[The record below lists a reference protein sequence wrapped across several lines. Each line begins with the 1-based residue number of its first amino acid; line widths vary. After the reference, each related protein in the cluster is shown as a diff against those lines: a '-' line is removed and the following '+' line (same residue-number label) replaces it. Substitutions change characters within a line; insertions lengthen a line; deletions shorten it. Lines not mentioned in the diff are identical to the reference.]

1 MGYDKVFLHSFSTEA
16 GMSFSVVAASLSIS
30 SIALSISYLENSM
43 SAIFGLEQLMS
54 ALGRILSCLLGSL
67 NTDSYCFCRMFAIS
81 GGLLVSESLLY
92 RCRGVQH

>member
-30 SIALSISYLENSM
+30 SIALSISSLENSM

-67 NTDSYCFCRMFAIS
+67 NTVTLTDMIECSPFLRDCW
-81 GGLLVSESLLY
+81 LVSH
-92 RCRGVQH
+92 CCKGVQH